1 MAPKGGRK
9 IKAHFD
15 RAESEYP
22 DAETRAKLSER
33 SEFLARRI
41 MGLKRGDPDG
51 IGAGQTGAFSFVTF
65 LLGKQRKVSSYE

>member
-1 MAPKGGRK
+1 MAPKGGPK
-9 IKAHFD
+9 IRAHFD

-41 MGLKRGDPDG
+41 MVLMRGDPPAADRSNG
-51 IGAGQTGAFSFVTF
+51 CLSFVTF
-65 LLGKQRKVSSYE
+65 LLGKQRKVSFYE

>member
-15 RAESEYP
+15 RAEAEAP
-22 DAETRAKLSER
+22 DAEARAKLSER

-41 MGLKRGDPDG
+41 RALMRGDPPAADRSNG
-51 IGAGQTGAFSFVTF
+51 CLFFWAS
-65 LLGKQRKVSSYE
+65 KEK

>member
-15 RAESEYP
+15 RAEAQDP
-22 DAETRAKLSER
+22 DAEARAKLSEL

-41 MGLKRGDPDG
+41 RVLMRGDPDLSG
-51 IGAGQTGAFSFVTF
+51 PVKRVPFH
-65 LLGKQRKVSSYE
+65 LLLFFWASKEK

>member
-15 RAESEYP
+15 RAEAEDP
-22 DAETRAKLSER
+22 DAEARAKLSER

-41 MGLKRGDPDG
+41 MGLMRGDPPAADRSNG
-51 IGAGQTGAFSFVTF
+51 CLFFCYFSFGQAKKSKF
-65 LLGKQRKVSSYE
+65 L